1 MKPNELDTVE
11 WPPNSSIYFA
21 KDIPMNPYKP
31 ITHERIKFRI
41 LQDGTVEET
50 VEGLDG
56 SSCEKITE
64 ELEKKLGNLHHRVHT
79 SDYYKQE
86 VENVTLQHDQNQI

>member
-21 KDIPMNPYKP
+21 KDIPTNPYDP
-31 ITHERIKFRI
+31 MHHERIKFRI

-50 VEGLDG
+50 VEGINGD
-56 SSCEKITE
+56 SCEKITE

-86 VENVTLQHDQNQI
+86 VENVTLQYDQN

>member
-21 KDIPMNPYKP
+21 KDIPMNPYEAMN
-31 ITHERIKFRI
+31 HERIKFRI

-50 VEGLDG
+50 VEGING

-64 ELEKKLGNLHHRVHT
+64 ELEEKLGNLHHRIHT

-86 VENVTLQHDQNQI
+86 VENVAFQHNQN

>member
-1 MKPNELDTVE
+1 MKPKELDTVE

-21 KDIPMNPYKP
+21 KDIPTNPYEP
-31 ITHERIKFRI
+31 MHHERIKFRI

-50 VEGLDG
+50 VEGING

-64 ELEKKLGNLHHRVHT
+64 ELEKKLGNLHHRIHT

-86 VENVTLQHDQNQI
+86 VENVALQHNQN

>member
-1 MKPNELDTVE
+1 M
-11 WPPNSSIYFA
+11 
-21 KDIPMNPYKP
+21 PY
-31 ITHERIKFRI
+31 TRIKFRI
-41 LQDGTVEET
+41 LQDGTVEES
-50 VEGLDG
+50 VEGLNG
-56 SSCEKITE
+56 SSCEKLTQ

>member
-21 KDIPMNPYKP
+21 KDIPTNPYEP
-31 ITHERIKFRI
+31 IHLERIKFRI

-50 VEGLDG
+50 VEGINGDA
-56 SSCEKITE
+56 CEKITE

-86 VENVTLQHDQNQI
+86 VENVTLQYDQN

>member
-21 KDIPMNPYKP
+21 KDIPTNPYEP
-31 ITHERIKFRI
+31 MHHERIKFRI

-50 VEGLDG
+50 VEGINGDA
-56 SSCEKITE
+56 CEIITE

-86 VENVTLQHDQNQI
+86 VENVTLQYDQN

>member
-21 KDIPMNPYKP
+21 KDIPTNPYEP
-31 ITHERIKFRI
+31 MHHERIKFRI

-50 VEGLDG
+50 VEGINGDA
-56 SSCEKITE
+56 CEKITE